1 MQNLDHLPNS
11 TDPIL
16 VVDDE
21 KIFLSALRL
30 TLQRAGYEAVAC
42 SSPLAALEELEKR
55 KFSVIIS
62 DQLMP
67 ELSGLELL
75 GKARLIQPFAT
86 RILATAV
93 LNRNFPVHHQAVAA
107 RGIHRHAA
115 KRHPALSTHLPER
128 APAIRHAGY
137 ERATGGIEP
146 FARTAGAVDR
156 ATKQTAW

>member
-1 MQNLDHLPNS
+1 MHSPDEIPPP

-21 KIFLSALRL
+21 KIFLSALQL
-30 TLQRAGYEAVAC
+30 TLQRAGYPAVALD
-42 SSPLAALEELEKR
+42 SPLEALKELERR

-75 GKARLIQPFAT
+75 ARARQIQPYAT

-93 LNRNFPVHHQAVAA
+93 LNLAKADDEYRVAVY
-107 RGIHRHAA
+107 RWQPIVDG
-115 KRHPALSTHLPER
+115 
-128 APAIRHAGY
+128 APAPTLDWLRQQVQFIGN
-137 ERATGGIEP
+137 G
-146 FARTAGAVDR
+146 
-156 ATKQTAW
+156 